1 VANRGEIPI
10 RIFRTAHEL
19 SLHTIA
25 IYSYEDRQSQH
36 RQKADEAYQIGT
48 KGQFTP
54 VGAYLAGDEIIK
66 IALEHGADLIHPGYG
81 FLSENA
87 EFAKNVEKAGLIVSL
102 LFFLLLSFHF
112 HGIITRNFFNNFF
125 NGALGLFWSSRAL
138 AAGNVT
144 SPTREL
150 CGAWLLGGGH
160 L

>member
-1 VANRGEIPI
+1 MKLPSKQTLKLNLEHWHDQFTSWCLLVPVANRGEIPI

-66 IALEHGADLIHPGYG
+66 IAKEHGADLIHPGYG

-87 EFAKNVEKAGLIVSL
+87 EFAKNVEKAGLIVS
-102 LFFLLLSFHF
+102 FFP
-112 HGIITRNFFNNFF
+112 I
-125 NGALGLFWSSRAL
+125 SSL
-138 AAGNVT
+138 PCFAAEISLV
-144 SPTREL
+144 
-150 CGAWLLGGGH
+150 
-160 L
+160 